1 MQTRFEYEFYI
12 HTDKGTTTDTV
23 EGTSGAVAQSIME
36 SRYPG
41 VRVQLKSMNKI
52 EERD

>member
-1 MQTRFEYEFYI
+1 
-12 HTDKGTTTDTV
+12 
-23 EGTSGAVAQSIME
+23 VATELME

-52 EERD
+52 EED

>member
-1 MQTRFEYEFYI
+1 MPTKFEYEFYI
-12 HTDKGTTTDTV
+12 HTDKGTVTDTV
-23 EGTSGAVAQSIME
+23 TGFSGAVAQELME

-52 EERD
+52 EED